1 MGSSGA
7 PQEPFRSGCPLAARG
22 VGFAAAAFKASSTA
36 IRDRLLDCPTKFDC
50 ARMRIGE
57 RHGIAI
63 AAAIMPK
70 LAGRELIATVL
81 LRSVHVRAWCD
92 PSVRSVGLNVIVFD
106 RVLSS
111 GSSATSSWGGEIRCV
126 DGNRSVGCWKQISGL
141 ILNRGKGED
150 SHARQKPG

>member
-1 MGSSGA
+1 MPQLLTERSVKFGCGTALVGGRAYIEVTLGILMGADGELRGT
-7 PQEPFRSGCPLAARG
+7 QEPFRSGCPLAARG
-22 VGFAAAAFKASSTA
+22 VGFAAAAFKASSTT

-106 RVLSS
+106 
-111 GSSATSSWGGEIRCV
+111 
-126 DGNRSVGCWKQISGL
+126 
-141 ILNRGKGED
+141 
-150 SHARQKPG
+150 